1 LVLGAAGLLRGYKAT
16 SHWAV
21 RDILPL
27 LGAEVVAGRVVED
40 RNRITAGGITS
51 GIDFGLRVGA
61 RLFGEDNARLVELI
75 LEYDPQPPFGTGNP
89 EKAPPSVVKAARAKL
104 EPLQVACREAALA
117 ARKTWAS

>member
-1 LVLGAAGLLRGYKAT
+1 
-16 SHWAV
+16 V

-27 LGAEVVAGRVVED
+27 LGAEVVTGRVVED

-61 RLFGEDNARLVELI
+61 RLFGEDNARQVELI

-89 EKAPPSVVKAARAKL
+89 EKAPPSVVKAAREAL
-104 EPLQVACREAALA
+104 EPLHVACRDAALA
-117 ARKTWAS
+117 ARKTWAA